1 MAGIALHHHRGRL
14 EDRHGDLGYGQLL
27 MVGLLGRDDRG
38 VGCQHEMDAR
48 VGHEVRL
55 ELSDVNVQRTI
66 KAQGSRQRTDDLGN
80 QSVEVR
86 VCRPLNVK
94 VPAANVIKSLIVI
107 HDGNI
112 SMFEEGVH
120 AQHSV
125 IRLDNSCGDLRTAPN
140 GEGDLALLAVV
151 NRQALKHQASQAR
164 SSATAACVVHAE
176 TLKTGTVVR
185 KLPNAVKHEVN
196 DFLADG
202 VVASCKVVRSIFL
215 ATDQLFRMEE
225 LTVSSCSH
233 LIHDSRF
240 EIDHHTTRDV
250 LAGTRLA
257 EKCVKCIIATS
268 NGLVTWHLTIRLD
281 AMFQAEELPA
291 GIADLNATLSDVN
304 ADGLTHGCWKV
315 SEAHLVM

>member
-1 MAGIALHHHRGRL
+1 
-14 EDRHGDLGYGQLL
+14 
-27 MVGLLGRDDRG
+27 
-38 VGCQHEMDAR
+38 
-48 VGHEVRL
+48 
-55 ELSDVNVQRTI
+55 
-66 KAQGSRQRTDDLGN
+66 
-80 QSVEVR
+80 
-86 VCRPLNVK
+86 
-94 VPAANVIKSLIVI
+94 
-107 HDGNI
+107 
-112 SMFEEGVH
+112 MFEEGVD
-120 AQHSV
+120 AQDSV
-125 IRLDNSCGDLRTAPN
+125 IRLDNCRRDLGTAPN
-140 GEGDLALLAVV
+140 RERDLALLAVV
-151 NRQALKHQASQAR
+151 DRQALKHQASQAR
-164 SSATAACVVHAE
+164 SSSTTACVVHAE

-304 ADGLTHGCWKV
+304 ADGLTHGCCWKV